1 MKKLLL
7 ILLLLFP
14 LVVSSKTLVI
24 FHTSD
29 THGFFYPQNKIGGF
43 AALKN
48 VINHEKKPFL
58 LLDSGDFAN
67 GTAEAKFSRG
77 AKVVQL
83 MNAVGYSA
91 VTIGNHEFDFKDAGI
106 TALIQESKF
115 SILAANLREK
125 ATGLLPAGV
134 QAARVFNVDG
144 IKVAVIGL
152 ANNHPSQPTQKYT
165 FIKPLTALS
174 KALQEVEKQN
184 PAVVILI
191 VHDSFVD
198 YQHDIL
204 PYMGQIAKR
213 FPGRVQVVL
222 GGHAHKI
229 VNEYLESTLYVESGA
244 HLEAVSKITVNVDDE
259 TGKFLSAQAKL
270 ISLNVD
276 EVGQDKTVAKLAEEL
291 REPGLDN
298 EVAVITKRL
307 SKKPILPNTLD
318 GELDDWLAD
327 EGRKITKT
335 EIFIHNTG
343 GTRMDLLP
351 GSLTR
356 RQLIDLFP
364 FNDVLISMEV
374 PGYTLKKFIKSGLVP
389 WNKYT
394 YSGITVSFDKI
405 GPNRVKNL
413 QIKIN
418 GKPLE
423 KRQIYRVGTNSYIA
437 RQALFTDLPQKQVG
451 NQKVSQLIEQALSSG
466 ELFTPQTGRI
476 TYQQK

>member
-77 AKVVQL
+77 AKAVQL

-106 TALIQESKF
+106 AAFIQESKF
-115 SILAANLREK
+115 PILAANLREK

-184 PAVVILI
+184 PAVVIVI

>member
-77 AKVVQL
+77 AKAVQL

-174 KALQEVEKQN
+174 KALQEVEKQD
-184 PAVVILI
+184 PAVLIVI

-204 PYMGQIAKR
+204 PYMGQIAKH

-364 FNDVLISMEV
+364 FNDVLISMDV

-476 TYQQK
+476 TYRQK

>member
-7 ILLLLFP
+7 ILVLLFP
-14 LVVSSKTLVI
+14 LVVSAKTLVI

-43 AALKN
+43 AALKS

-77 AKVVQL
+77 AKAVQL

-115 SILAANLREK
+115 PILAANLREK

-174 KALQEVEKQN
+174 KALQEVEKQD
-184 PAVVILI
+184 PAVLIVI

-476 TYQQK
+476 TYRQK

>member
-7 ILLLLFP
+7 ILVLLFP
-14 LVVSSKTLVI
+14 LVVSAKTLVI

-43 AALKN
+43 AALKS

-77 AKVVQL
+77 AKAVQL

-115 SILAANLREK
+115 PILAANLREK

-174 KALQEVEKQN
+174 KALQEVEKQD
-184 PAVVILI
+184 PAVLIVI

-374 PGYTLKKFIKSGLVP
+374 PGYTLQKFIKSGLVP

>member
-77 AKVVQL
+77 AKAVQL

-115 SILAANLREK
+115 PILAANLREK

-152 ANNHPSQPTQKYT
+152 ANNHPSHPTQKYT

-204 PYMGQIAKR
+204 PYMGQIAKH

>member
-29 THGFFYPQNKIGGF
+29 THGFFYPQSEMGGF
-43 AALKN
+43 AALKY

-77 AKVVQL
+77 AKAVQL

-174 KALQEVEKQN
+174 KALQEVEKQD
-184 PAVVILI
+184 PAVLIVI

-204 PYMGQIAKR
+204 PYMGQIAKH

-476 TYQQK
+476 TYRQK

>member
-77 AKVVQL
+77 AKAVQL

-174 KALQEVEKQN
+174 KALQEVEKQD
-184 PAVVILI
+184 PAVVIVI
-191 VHDSFVD
+191 AHDSFVD

-204 PYMGQIAKR
+204 PYMGQIAKH

>member
-7 ILLLLFP
+7 ILVLLFP
-14 LVVSSKTLVI
+14 LVVSAKTLVI

-43 AALKN
+43 AALKS

-77 AKVVQL
+77 AKAVQL

-115 SILAANLREK
+115 PILAANLREK

-174 KALQEVEKQN
+174 KALQEVEKQD
-184 PAVVILI
+184 PAVLIVI

>member
-77 AKVVQL
+77 AKSVQL

-174 KALQEVEKQN
+174 KALQEVEKQD
-184 PAVVILI
+184 PAVLIVI

-204 PYMGQIAKR
+204 PYMGQIAKH

>member
-77 AKVVQL
+77 AKAVQL

-174 KALQEVEKQN
+174 KALQKVEKQD
-184 PAVVILI
+184 PAVLIVI

-374 PGYTLKKFIKSGLVP
+374 PGYTLQKFIKSGLVP

>member
-77 AKVVQL
+77 AKAVQL

-174 KALQEVEKQN
+174 KALQEVEKQD
-184 PAVVILI
+184 PAVLIVI

-204 PYMGQIAKR
+204 PYMGQIAKH

-437 RQALFTDLPQKQVG
+437 RQALFTDLPHKQVG

>member
-77 AKVVQL
+77 AKAVQL

-152 ANNHPSQPTQKYT
+152 ANNHPSRPTQKYT

-174 KALQEVEKQN
+174 KALQEVEKQD
-184 PAVVILI
+184 PAVVIVI

-394 YSGITVSFDKI
+394 YSGITVFFDKI

>member
-14 LVVSSKTLVI
+14 SVVSSKTLVI

-77 AKVVQL
+77 AKAVQL

-106 TALIQESKF
+106 TAFIQESKF

-174 KALQEVEKQN
+174 KALQEVEKQD
-184 PAVVILI
+184 PAVVIVI

-276 EVGQDKTVAKLAEEL
+276 EVGQDKSVAKLAEEL

-476 TYQQK
+476 TYRQK

>member
-14 LVVSSKTLVI
+14 SVVSSKTLVI

-77 AKVVQL
+77 AKAVQL

-174 KALQEVEKQN
+174 KALQEVEKQD
-184 PAVVILI
+184 PAVLIVI

-276 EVGQDKTVAKLAEEL
+276 EVGQDKSVAKLAEEL

-423 KRQIYRVGTNSYIA
+423 KCQIYRVGTNSYIA

-476 TYQQK
+476 TYRQK

>member
-43 AALKN
+43 AALKS

-77 AKVVQL
+77 AKAVQL

-174 KALQEVEKQN
+174 KALQEVEKQD
-184 PAVVILI
+184 PAVVIVI

-374 PGYTLKKFIKSGLVP
+374 PGYTLQKFIKSGLVP

>member
-77 AKVVQL
+77 AKAVQL

-174 KALQEVEKQN
+174 KALQEVEKQD
-184 PAVVILI
+184 PAVLIVI

-466 ELFTPQTGRI
+466 ELFMPQTGRI

>member
-77 AKVVQL
+77 AKAVQL

-106 TALIQESKF
+106 TALIQKSKF

-174 KALQEVEKQN
+174 KALQEVEKQD
-184 PAVVILI
+184 PAVLIVI

-204 PYMGQIAKR
+204 PYMGQIAKH

-476 TYQQK
+476 TYRQK

>member
-7 ILLLLFP
+7 ILVLLFP
-14 LVVSSKTLVI
+14 LVVSAKTLVI

-43 AALKN
+43 AALKS

-77 AKVVQL
+77 AKAVQL

-115 SILAANLREK
+115 PILAANLREK

-174 KALQEVEKQN
+174 KALQEVEKQD
-184 PAVVILI
+184 PAVLIVI

-213 FPGRVQVVL
+213 FPRRVQVVL

>member
-77 AKVVQL
+77 AKAVQL

-106 TALIQESKF
+106 TALIQESKC

-244 HLEAVSKITVNVDDE
+244 HLEGVSKITVNVDDE

-276 EVGQDKTVAKLAEEL
+276 EVEQDETVAKLAEEL

-364 FNDVLISMEV
+364 FNDVLISMDV

-476 TYQQK
+476 TYRQK

>member
-77 AKVVQL
+77 AKAVQL

-134 QAARVFNVDG
+134 QAARVFNVEG

-174 KALQEVEKQN
+174 KALQEVEKQD
-184 PAVVILI
+184 PAVLIVI

-204 PYMGQIAKR
+204 PYMGQIAKH

>member
-77 AKVVQL
+77 AKAVQL

-174 KALQEVEKQN
+174 KALQEVEKQD
-184 PAVVILI
+184 PAVVIVI

-229 VNEYLESTLYVESGA
+229 VNEYLESTWYVESGA

-476 TYQQK
+476 TYRQK

>member
-77 AKVVQL
+77 AKAVQL

-174 KALQEVEKQN
+174 KALQEVEKQD
-184 PAVVILI
+184 PAVLIVI

-476 TYQQK
+476 TYRQK

>member
-14 LVVSSKTLVI
+14 LVVSAKTLVI

-43 AALKN
+43 AALKS

-77 AKVVQL
+77 AKAVQL

-174 KALQEVEKQN
+174 KALQEVEKQD
-184 PAVVILI
+184 PAVLIVI

-276 EVGQDKTVAKLAEEL
+276 EVGQDKTIAKLAEEL

-307 SKKPILPNTLD
+307 SKRPILPNTLD

-374 PGYTLKKFIKSGLVP
+374 PGYTLQKFIKSGLVP

-476 TYQQK
+476 TYRQK

>member
-77 AKVVQL
+77 AKAVQL

-115 SILAANLREK
+115 PILAANLREK

-152 ANNHPSQPTQKYT
+152 ANNHPSQSTQKYT

-174 KALQEVEKQN
+174 KALQEVEKQD
-184 PAVVILI
+184 PAVVIVI

-374 PGYTLKKFIKSGLVP
+374 PGYTLQKFIKSGLVP

-437 RQALFTDLPQKQVG
+437 RQSLFTDLPQKQVG

>member
-77 AKVVQL
+77 AKSVQL

-125 ATGLLPAGV
+125 ATGVLPAGV

-174 KALQEVEKQN
+174 KALQEVEKQD
-184 PAVVILI
+184 PAVVIVI

-204 PYMGQIAKR
+204 PYMGQIAKH

-229 VNEYLESTLYVESGA
+229 VNEYLESTLYVESGE

-374 PGYTLKKFIKSGLVP
+374 PGYTLQKFIKSGLVP

>member
-77 AKVVQL
+77 AKAVQL

-174 KALQEVEKQN
+174 KALQEVEKQD
-184 PAVVILI
+184 PAVVIVI

-204 PYMGQIAKR
+204 PYMGQIAKH

-466 ELFTPQTGRI
+466 ELLTPQTGRI

>member
-77 AKVVQL
+77 AKAVQL

-174 KALQEVEKQN
+174 KALQEVEKQD
-184 PAVVILI
+184 PAVVIVI

-298 EVAVITKRL
+298 EVAGITKRL

-374 PGYTLKKFIKSGLVP
+374 PGYTLQKFIKSGLVP

>member
-77 AKVVQL
+77 AKAVQL

-174 KALQEVEKQN
+174 KALQEVEKQD

-204 PYMGQIAKR
+204 PYMGQIAKH

-298 EVAVITKRL
+298 DVAVITKRL

-374 PGYTLKKFIKSGLVP
+374 PGYTLQKFIKSGLVP

-476 TYQQK
+476 TYRQK

>member
-77 AKVVQL
+77 AKAVQL

-174 KALQEVEKQN
+174 KALQEVEKQD
-184 PAVVILI
+184 PAVLIVI

-364 FNDVLISMEV
+364 FNDVLISMDV

>member
-77 AKVVQL
+77 AKAVQL

-174 KALQEVEKQN
+174 KALQEVEKQD
-184 PAVVILI
+184 PAVLIVI

-204 PYMGQIAKR
+204 PYMGQIAKH

-307 SKKPILPNTLD
+307 SKRPILPNTLD

>member
-7 ILLLLFP
+7 ILVLLFP
-14 LVVSSKTLVI
+14 LVVSAKTLVI

-43 AALKN
+43 AALKS

-77 AKVVQL
+77 AKAVQL

-174 KALQEVEKQN
+174 KALQEVEKQD
-184 PAVVILI
+184 PAVVIVI

>member
-77 AKVVQL
+77 AKAVQL

-106 TALIQESKF
+106 TALIKESKF

-174 KALQEVEKQN
+174 KALQEVEKQD
-184 PAVVILI
+184 PAVVIVI

-307 SKKPILPNTLD
+307 SKKPILPNALD

-476 TYQQK
+476 TYRQK

>member
-7 ILLLLFP
+7 ILVLLFP
-14 LVVSSKTLVI
+14 LVVSAKTLVI

-43 AALKN
+43 AALKS

-77 AKVVQL
+77 AKAVQL

-115 SILAANLREK
+115 PILAANLREK

-174 KALQEVEKQN
+174 KALQEVEKQD
-184 PAVVILI
+184 PAVLIVI

-244 HLEAVSKITVNVDDE
+244 HLEAVSKIMVNVDDE

-476 TYQQK
+476 TYRQK

>member
-77 AKVVQL
+77 AKAVQL

-174 KALQEVEKQN
+174 KALQEVEKQD
-184 PAVVILI
+184 PAVLIVI

-204 PYMGQIAKR
+204 PYMGQIAKH

-276 EVGQDKTVAKLAEEL
+276 EVGQDKTIAKLAEEL

>member
-77 AKVVQL
+77 AKAVQL

-174 KALQEVEKQN
+174 KALQEVEKQD
-184 PAVVILI
+184 PAVLIVI

-204 PYMGQIAKR
+204 PYMGQIAKH

-466 ELFTPQTGRI
+466 ELFTPQTARI
-476 TYQQK
+476 TYRQK

>member
-77 AKVVQL
+77 AKAVQL

-91 VTIGNHEFDFKDAGI
+91 VTIGNHEFDFQDAGI

-174 KALQEVEKQN
+174 KALQEVEKQD
-184 PAVVILI
+184 PAVVIVI

-298 EVAVITKRL
+298 EVVVITKRL

-476 TYQQK
+476 TYRQK

>member
-77 AKVVQL
+77 AKAVQL

-174 KALQEVEKQN
+174 KALQEVEKQD
-184 PAVVILI
+184 PAVLIVI

>member
-77 AKVVQL
+77 AKAVQL

-115 SILAANLREK
+115 PSLAANLREK

-174 KALQEVEKQN
+174 KALQEVEKQD
-184 PAVVILI
+184 PAVLIVI

-204 PYMGQIAKR
+204 PYMGQIAKH

-476 TYQQK
+476 TYRQK

>member
-77 AKVVQL
+77 AKAVQL

-174 KALQEVEKQN
+174 KALQEVEKQD
-184 PAVVILI
+184 PAVVIVI

-204 PYMGQIAKR
+204 PYMGQIAKH

-364 FNDVLISMEV
+364 FNDVLISMDV
-374 PGYTLKKFIKSGLVP
+374 PGYTLQKFIKSGLVP

>member
-174 KALQEVEKQN
+174 KALQEVEKQD
-184 PAVVILI
+184 PAVVIVI

-244 HLEAVSKITVNVDDE
+244 HLEAVSKITVKVDDE